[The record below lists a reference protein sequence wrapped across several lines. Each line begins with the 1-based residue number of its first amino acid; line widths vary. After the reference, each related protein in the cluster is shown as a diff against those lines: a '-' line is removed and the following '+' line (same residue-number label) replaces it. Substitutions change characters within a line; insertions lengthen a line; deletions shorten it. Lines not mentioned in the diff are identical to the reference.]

1 MMITIIARPTVDPQR
16 VDVIKLAMLELVEKT
31 RLEPG
36 CMLYELHQDRTEPN
50 RFVFVENWSDRDL
63 WTQHM
68 NGDAIKTFNAKIAGG
83 IIAFDLQE
91 LVKIA

>member
-1 MMITIIARPTVDPQR
+1 
-16 VDVIKLAMLELVEKT
+16 
-31 RLEPG
+31 
-36 CMLYELHQDRTEPN
+36 MLYELHQDRTEPN

-68 NGDAIKTFNAKIAGG
+68 NGDAIKAFNAKIAGG
-83 IIAFDLQE
+83 IIAFELQE